1 VIVNN
6 LAPYKTQRSRRFL
19 IDPLN
24 IRVRI
29 TSIYV
34 LWLKQIA
41 LGPAKIRYLLLARGI
56 FLSVPA
62 LVRPTLGYVLHYHT
76 APHGIR
82 WTFEILAST

>member
-29 TSIYV
+29 TPSYV
-34 LWLKQIA
+34 LWLNQIA
-41 LGPAKIRYLLLARGI
+41 LGPPKIRCLLLARGI
-56 FLSVPA
+56 FLSVPV
-62 LVRPTLGYVLHYHT
+62 LVRPTLGYVVHYHT
-76 APHGIR
+76 APHAIH